1 MSPAD
6 NKYRDLTDL
15 QVDLLEVLWGR
26 GEATVAEVQEALL
39 GNRGLA
45 TSTVATLL
53 SRLEKRG
60 VVIHRTDGRQ
70 YVYRAQVSR
79 EQVRDSMVSALTYR
93 MFSGDVA
100 ELVSHL
106 LTEAETSPGDLARV
120 KQLIA
125 RKTEELEGTD
135 V

>member
-6 NKYRDLTDL
+6 NKYRDLTHL
-15 QVDLLEVLWGR
+15 QVDLLEVLWDR
-26 GEATVAEVQEALL
+26 EEATVAEVQETLL

-60 VVIHRTDGRQ
+60 VVAHRADGRQ
-70 YVYRAQVSR
+70 YVYRAQVTR
-79 EQVRDSMVSALTYR
+79 QEVRDSMVSALTYR

-120 KQLIA
+120 KRLIA

>member
-6 NKYRDLTDL
+6 NKYRDLTHL
-15 QVDLLEVLWGR
+15 QVDLLEVLWDR
-26 GEATVAEVQEALL
+26 EEATVAEVQEALL

-120 KQLIA
+120 KRLIA

>member
-1 MSPAD
+1 MAPAD

-15 QVDLLEVLWGR
+15 QVDLLEVLWDR
-26 GEATVAEVQEALL
+26 EEATVAEVQEALL
-39 GNRGLA
+39 GTRGLA

-60 VVIHRTDGRQ
+60 VVAHRADGRQ

-79 EQVRDSMVSALTYR
+79 EQVRDSMMSALTYR

-120 KQLIA
+120 KRLIA

>member
-15 QVDLLEVLWGR
+15 QVDLLEVLWNR
-26 GEATVAEVQEALL
+26 EEATVAEVQEALL

-60 VVIHRTDGRQ
+60 VVAHRTDGRQ

-120 KQLIA
+120 KRLIA

>member
-6 NKYRDLTDL
+6 NTYRDLTDL
-15 QVDLLEVLWGR
+15 QVDLLEVLWNR
-26 GEATVAEVQEALL
+26 KEATVAEVQEALL
-39 GNRGLA
+39 GDRGLA

-60 VVIHRTDGRQ
+60 VVTHRADGRQ

>member
-45 TSTVATLL
+45 TSTVAPLL

-60 VVIHRTDGRQ
+60 VVIHRADGRQ

-106 LTEAETSPGDLARV
+106 LTEAETSPGALARV
-120 KQLIA
+120 KRLIA

>member
-6 NKYRDLTDL
+6 NKYRDLTHL
-15 QVDLLEVLWGR
+15 QVDLLEVLWDR
-26 GEATVAEVQEALL
+26 EEATVAEVQEALL

-60 VVIHRTDGRQ
+60 VVAHRADGRQ
-70 YVYRAQVSR
+70 YVYRAQVTR
-79 EQVRDSMVSALTYR
+79 QEVRDSMVSALTYR

>member
-6 NKYRDLTDL
+6 NTHRDLTDL
-15 QVDLLEVLWGR
+15 QVDLLEVLWNR
-26 GEATVAEVQEALL
+26 EEATVAEVQEALL

>member
-1 MSPAD
+1 MAPAD

-15 QVDLLEVLWGR
+15 QVDLLEVLWDR
-26 GEATVAEVQEALL
+26 EEATVAEVQEALL
-39 GNRGLA
+39 GTRGLA

-60 VVIHRTDGRQ
+60 VVAHRADGRQ

-120 KQLIA
+120 KRLIA

>member
-60 VVIHRTDGRQ
+60 VVIHRADGRQ

>member
-6 NKYRDLTDL
+6 NTYRDLTDL
-15 QVDLLEVLWGR
+15 QVDLLEVLWNR
-26 GEATVAEVQEALL
+26 EEATVAEVQETLL
-39 GNRGLA
+39 GDRGLA

-60 VVIHRTDGRQ
+60 VVTHRVDGRQ

-100 ELVSHL
+100 ERVNHL
-106 LTEAETSPGDLARV
+106 LTDAETSPGDLARV
-120 KQLIA
+120 KRLIA

>member
-1 MSPAD
+1 MAPAD

-15 QVDLLEVLWGR
+15 QVDLLEVLWDR
-26 GEATVAEVQEALL
+26 EEATVAEVQEALL

-60 VVIHRTDGRQ
+60 VVAHRADGRQ
-70 YVYRAQVSR
+70 YVYRAQVTR
-79 EQVRDSMVSALTYR
+79 QEVRDSMVSALTYR

-120 KQLIA
+120 KRLIA

>member
-15 QVDLLEVLWGR
+15 QVDLLEVLWNR
-26 GEATVAEVQEALL
+26 EEATVAEVQEALL
-39 GNRGLA
+39 GDRGLA

-60 VVIHRTDGRQ
+60 VVTHRADGRQ

-100 ELVSHL
+100 ELVNHL
-106 LTEAETSPGDLARV
+106 LTAAETSPGDLARV
-120 KQLIA
+120 RRLIA
-125 RKTEELEGTD
+125 RKTEELEGSD

>member
-1 MSPAD
+1 MSPAE
-6 NKYRDLTDL
+6 NKYRNLTDL
-15 QVDLLEVLWGR
+15 QVDLLEVLWDR

-39 GNRGLA
+39 GDRGLA

-60 VVIHRTDGRQ
+60 VVIHRADGRQ

-79 EQVRDSMVSALTYR
+79 EQVRDSMVTALTYR

-120 KQLIA
+120 KRLIA

>member
-6 NKYRDLTDL
+6 NTYRDLTDL
-15 QVDLLEVLWGR
+15 QVDLLEVLWNR
-26 GEATVAEVQEALL
+26 EEATVAEVQEALL

>member
-15 QVDLLEVLWGR
+15 QVDLLEVLWNR
-26 GEATVAEVQEALL
+26 EEATVAEVQEALL
-39 GNRGLA
+39 GDRGLA

-60 VVIHRTDGRQ
+60 VVTHRADGRQ

-93 MFSGDVA
+93 MFSGDVT
-100 ELVSHL
+100 ELVNHL
-106 LTEAETSPGDLARV
+106 LTDAETSPGDLARV
-120 KQLIA
+120 KRLIA

>member
-15 QVDLLEVLWGR
+15 QVDLLEVLWNR
-26 GEATVAEVQEALL
+26 EEATVAEVQEALL
-39 GNRGLA
+39 GDRGLA

-60 VVIHRTDGRQ
+60 VVTHRADGRQ

-79 EQVRDSMVSALTYR
+79 EQVRDSMVFALTCR

-100 ELVSHL
+100 ELVNHL
-106 LTEAETSPGDLARV
+106 LPDAETSPGDLARV
-120 KQLIA
+120 KRLIA

>member
-6 NKYRDLTDL
+6 NKYRDLTHL
-15 QVDLLEVLWGR
+15 QVDLLEVLWDR
-26 GEATVAEVQEALL
+26 EEATVAEVQEALL

-60 VVIHRTDGRQ
+60 VVAHRADGRQ
-70 YVYRAQVSR
+70 YVYRAQVTR
-79 EQVRDSMVSALTYR
+79 QEVRDSMVSALTYR

-120 KQLIA
+120 KRLIA

>member
-15 QVDLLEVLWGR
+15 QVDLLEVLWSR
-26 GEATVAEVQEALL
+26 EEATVAEVQEALL
-39 GNRGLA
+39 SDRGLA

-60 VVIHRTDGRQ
+60 VVTHRTDGRQ
-70 YVYRAQVSR
+70 YVYRAQVTR
-79 EQVRDSMVSALTYR
+79 QEVRDSMVSALTYR

-120 KQLIA
+120 KRLIA

>member
-1 MSPAD
+1 MAPAD

-15 QVDLLEVLWGR
+15 QVDLLEVLWDR
-26 GEATVAEVQEALL
+26 EEATVAEVQEALL
-39 GNRGLA
+39 GTRGLA

-60 VVIHRTDGRQ
+60 VVAHRADGRQ

-120 KQLIA
+120 KRLIA
-125 RKTEELEGTD
+125 RKTEELEGSD

>member
-15 QVDLLEVLWGR
+15 QVDLLEVLWNR
-26 GEATVAEVQEALL
+26 KEATVAEVQNALL
-39 GNRGLA
+39 GDRGLA

-60 VVIHRTDGRQ
+60 VVAHRAHGRQ
-70 YVYRAQVSR
+70 YVYRAQVTR
-79 EQVRDSMVSALTYR
+79 QEVRDSMVSALTYR

-120 KQLIA
+120 KRLIA

>member
-6 NKYRDLTDL
+6 NKYRDLTHL
-15 QVDLLEVLWGR
+15 QVDLLEVLWNR
-26 GEATVAEVQEALL
+26 KEATVAEVQNALL
-39 GNRGLA
+39 GDRGLA

-60 VVIHRTDGRQ
+60 VVTHRADGRQ

-120 KQLIA
+120 KRLIA

>member
-1 MSPAD
+1 MSPSEAP
-6 NKYRDLTDL
+6 YRDLTDL
-15 QVDLLEVLWGR
+15 QVDLLEVLWER

-39 GNRGLA
+39 PARGLA
-45 TSTVATLL
+45 TTTVATLL

-60 VVIHRTDGRQ
+60 VVTHRADGRLF
-70 YVYRAQVSR
+70 VYRALVSR

-100 ELVSHL
+100 ALVSHL
-106 LTEAETSPGDLARV
+106 LTEAEISPGDLARV
-120 KQLIA
+120 KRLIA
-125 RKTEELEGTD
+125 TRTQKPEKTD

>member
-6 NKYRDLTDL
+6 NKYRDLTHL
-15 QVDLLEVLWGR
+15 QVDLLEVLWDR
-26 GEATVAEVQEALL
+26 EEATVAEVQEALL
-39 GNRGLA
+39 GNRVLA

-60 VVIHRTDGRQ
+60 VVAHRADGRQ
-70 YVYRAQVSR
+70 YVYRAQVTR
-79 EQVRDSMVSALTYR
+79 QEVRDSMVSALTYR

-120 KQLIA
+120 KRLIA